1 MKSKINVLAQIP
13 ITVGVIL
20 GFVVVAIVLA
30 YLLVPKAYEDVV
42 ILVAA
47 ALAAAGT
54 LGNAYYVGRTLELT
68 VQSENRILARQE
80 ELDRQAAERHEQD
93 ARHALLERSSR
104 FGERWN
110 QPELFYSRKA
120 CRQVMDDAPK
130 GADYI
135 AELLEEDLDMA
146 MNIGHVLNFLEEM
159 SISIRE
165 EWADEEFCQRLF
177 EGIVLKLFD
186 ATETWRQQQAQRR
199 GRTKLWAELRWLYN
213 RWS

>member
-1 MKSKINVLAQIP
+1 MKNKTNVLAQIP
-13 ITVGVIL
+13 VTVGVIL

-30 YLLVPKAYEDVV
+30 YLLVPKAYEGVV

-80 ELDRQAAERHEQD
+80 ELNRQAAERHEQD
-93 ARHALLERSSR
+93 ARQARLERSSR

-110 QPELFYSRKA
+110 QPELFHSRKA

-130 GADYI
+130 GADHI
-135 AELLEEDLDMA
+135 AKLLEEDLDMA

-165 EWADEEFCQRLF
+165 EWADEEFCRRLF
-177 EGIVLKLFD
+177 EGIALKLFD